1 MNKKRNVAWA
11 PAFAGARCARGRRA
25 QRGFTLLEMLV
36 VLVIIGLVVGLV
48 GTQLF
53 NRLDRSKV
61 TAAET
66 QVKLLKSALDTMKL
80 DLGRYPDAQEGLQLL
95 LVPPADPALRRR
107 WTGPYLDGQ
116 VPVDPWGR
124 AYVYDPKPAANGPV
138 TLYSLGA
145 DGKPGGTDLDA
156 DIGFLPAR

>member
-1 MNKKRNVAWA
+1 MHLLQRLL
-11 PAFAGARCARGRRA
+11 RRVSRPRSRDRA
-25 QRGFTLLEMLV
+25 DERGFTLLEMLV

-53 NRLDRSKV
+53 GRLDRSKV

-66 QVKLLKSALDTMKL
+66 QIKLLKSSLDTMRL
-80 DLGRYPDAQEGLQLL
+80 DLGRYPDATEGLAL
-95 LVPPADPALRRR
+95 LVTPPADAALRRR
-107 WTGPYLDGQ
+107 WTGPYVDGQ

-124 AYVYDPKPAANGPV
+124 PYQYDPRPAANGPM
-138 TLYSLGA
+138 TLYSMGA

-156 DIGFLPAR
+156 DIGYLPAQR

>member
-1 MNKKRNVAWA
+1 MTEINSSGVS
-11 PAFAGARCARGRRA
+11 RRSSQRR

-53 NRLDRSKV
+53 GRLDRSKV
-61 TAAET
+61 TTAET
-66 QVKLLKSALDTMKL
+66 QIKLLKSSLDTMKL
-80 DLGRYPDAQEGLQLL
+80 DLGRYPRTDEGLQLL
-95 LVPPADPALRRR
+95 VTPPADPALRRR

-116 VPVDPWGR
+116 VPLDPWGHP
-124 AYVYDPKPAANGPV
+124 YVYDARPASNGPI

-145 DGKPGGTDLDA
+145 DGKPGGADLEA
-156 DIGFLPAR
+156 DIGFTPLR